1 MTGVDPVLLYLDP
14 SATREDYNKVA
25 AYLGLDK
32 PLHIQYLKWVMG
44 LLHGDMGNSI
54 VQPYPVNE
62 LVFNALPNTIA
73 LSVVGMVLAVL
84 YGVPIGVLAAVK
96 RGQTL
101 DVIARTFAIIGQSA
115 PSFLVGLVL
124 ILLLTIKVPLFP
136 IIAQLDLKGLIL
148 PSITNSAL
156 QAVGIM
162 RLARSGMIEALD
174 SDYVTL
180 ARMKG
185 LSEKIVLFK
194 HALKNTL
201 IPVITFSGM
210 YFALGLSG
218 AVITEVVFSWPGI
231 GLLTYRSALSGDYPV
246 MQGVVVLVTALTIA
260 SNLIVDILYAFVDPR
275 IRYRKV

>member
-1 MTGVDPVLLYLDP
+1 
-14 SATREDYNKVA
+14 
-25 AYLGLDK
+25 
-32 PLHIQYLKWVMG
+32 
-44 LLHGDMGNSI
+44 
-54 VQPYPVNE
+54 
-62 LVFNALPNTIA
+62 
-73 LSVVGMVLAVL
+73 MVLAVL